1 MKPKAI
7 VYKSNTGN
15 TMRYAK
21 MLSEK
26 TGLPTYTL
34 PEAEKALLPN
44 DSIIYLGWIMAS
56 KVQGYSDAEM
66 RYNIIAVCGVG
77 MGATGSQIDD
87 VRKSNKIDSN
97 TPVFTLQGGFDI
109 TKLRGAYK
117 LMMNIMIKTIGKSLA
132 NKPDR
137 TPDEDVT
144 LEMIQRGGDYVSE
157 DNLKAVLEWYEK
169 ENAVIKI

>member
-1 MKPKAI
+1 MKLKAI
-7 VYKSNTGN
+7 VYKSNAGHTKH
-15 TMRYAK
+15 YAE
-21 MLSEK
+21 LLGEK

-44 DSIIYLGWIMAS
+44 DSIIFLGWIMAG
-56 KVQGYSDAEM
+56 KIQGYSDAEK

-87 VRKSNKIDSN
+87 IRKSNKIDSN

-109 TKLRGAYK
+109 TKLRGVYK
-117 LMMNIMIKTIGKSLA
+117 MMMSVMVKTVGKSLRE
-132 NKPDR
+132 KSDR

-144 LEMIQRGGDYVSE
+144 LEMMTSGGDYVSE
-157 DNLKAVLEWYEK
+157 ENLNSVFEWYEK
-169 ENAVIKI
+169 ENDVIKI